1 MLWRTRLRLAGIL
14 PIALGTLWTLAE
26 PAPDL
31 LVTGD
36 GRHMAI
42 RTSEG
47 ASRCSGRAGGYV
59 RGMLGEN
66 AGVAEEGR
74 ALDELPGSRC
84 GADLCAVEIVRGGRR
99 WRLLATRSPISVP
112 IQAMNRACAEAD
124 IVISERRLPW
134 GCRPRWLKADRSLL
148 AKTGGL
154 TIAFTPPRLRAVKG
168 RTTHGRGAGSYPGLR

>member
-1 MLWRTRLRLAGIL
+1 
-14 PIALGTLWTLAE
+14 
-26 PAPDL
+26 
-31 LVTGD
+31 
-36 GRHMAI
+36 
-42 RTSEG
+42 
-47 ASRCSGRAGGYV
+47 
-59 RGMLGEN
+59 MLGEN

-74 ALDELPGSRC
+74 ALYELPGSRC

-99 WRLLATRSPISVP
+99 WRLLATRSPYLVP

-154 TIAFTPPRLRAVKG
+154 TIAFTPPRLRAVKDPDDAWPWRRIVSRPAMSAPRNAVMG
-168 RTTHGRGAGSYPGLR
+168 FRSRCPHRDAADRRKGFDTRSINRTGIPPQCIKSRVP